1 MWEYAARVAPPD
13 TIQEHLQLI
22 TYTSPTHWWIYIL
35 GVIFTAIGL
44 TVVGALFYSR
54 ARKRL
59 REDRMILSISG
70 DFEAGDSSS
79 DSDSK
84 ECLLPKMQV
93 AIHD

>member
-1 MWEYAARVAPPD
+1 MQPDLLRD
-13 TIQEHLQLI
+13 TIEEHFQQI

-35 GVIFTAIGL
+35 RVIFTAIGL

-79 DSDSK
+79 DSDSRNVSYPR
-84 ECLLPKMQV
+84 CR
-93 AIHD
+93 